1 MKGAVI
7 MFGMGRNK
15 KRNGDINTPMMLA
28 LVGIGVAT
36 YAAMRNKN
44 GNMMQTV
51 QRTVD
56 DLRNR

>member
-1 MKGAVI
+1 